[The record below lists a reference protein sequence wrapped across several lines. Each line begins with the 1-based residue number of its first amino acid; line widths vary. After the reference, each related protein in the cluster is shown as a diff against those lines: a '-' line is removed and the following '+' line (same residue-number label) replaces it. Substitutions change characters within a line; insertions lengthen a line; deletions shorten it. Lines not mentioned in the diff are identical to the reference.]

1 MDIVAAISLSGLG
14 IVCVESSMKASADGE
29 IYSDVD
35 SLLLRPYEY
44 ALVEASDVEVVLV

>member
-14 IVCVESSMKASADGE
+14 IVCIESSMKASADGK

>member
-14 IVCVESSMKASADGE
+14 IVCIESSIKASADGE